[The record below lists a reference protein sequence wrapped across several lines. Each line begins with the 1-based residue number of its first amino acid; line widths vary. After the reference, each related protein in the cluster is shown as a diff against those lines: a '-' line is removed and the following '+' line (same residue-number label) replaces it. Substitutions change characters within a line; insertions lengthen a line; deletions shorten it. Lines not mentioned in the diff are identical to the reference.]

1 MDDFD
6 DLSNDDFLSDLE
18 SELGSLAEENSP
30 GNLDSGKEQTS
41 EDMFDFA
48 EDASDLD
55 DFDFLDDDYF
65 GGKKSFLSRF
75 KLPKFLKRKT
85 SESETSESETPETE
99 TPESEISEFE
109 PADWESSDSKPS
121 ASKISVLKQFDRTQ
135 KIVLGVLAGFAIL
148 VYVVGGIF
156 IARGGSRTSVGGDI
170 DDGVAETGT
179 ALFLEGEA
187 LQSTLAI
194 YRGTQTAQAFQ
205 HQLDVAFTLTVS
217 YSQTQIGDTS
227 TPVPTATFTL
237 PPLSTAT
244 PSGAEDTQTPEPG
257 STESGTSVPTG
268 TATVE
273 AAACSCSGDT
283 YSCADFSSH
292 AEAQSCYEYCIA
304 QEAGDIHQLD
314 GNSNGDACESL
325 H

>member
-1 MDDFD
+1 MAEFD
-6 DLSNDDFLSDLE
+6 DLSNDDFLADLE
-18 SELGSLAEENSP
+18 SDLGSLAEEDSSGNS
-30 GNLDSGKEQTS
+30 GSGKDQES
-41 EDMFDFA
+41 GDLFDFA
-48 EDASDLD
+48 EDASDSD

-65 GGKKSFLSRF
+65 GEKKSFLSRL

-85 SESETSESETPETE
+85 SESDTPETE

-109 PADWESSDSKPS
+109 PSDWESSDSKPS
-121 ASKISVLKQFDRTQ
+121 ASKISILKQFDRTQ

-156 IARGGSRTSVGGDI
+156 IARGGSRTSVGGEMNESL
-170 DDGVAETGT
+170 AETGT
-179 ALFLEGEA
+179 ALFLEGQA

-227 TPVPTATFTL
+227 TPIPTATFTL

-273 AAACSCSGDT
+273 DAACSCSGDT
-283 YSCADFSSH
+283 YSCSDFSSH

-304 QEAGDIHQLD
+304 EGAGDIHQLD
-314 GNSNGDACESL
+314 GDSDGDACESL